1 MGLNLRNVAVEKL
14 EKIILNFKIM
24 NMIKEYLRR
33 KQATSVDLDMLAN
46 RLENV
51 INLDDINSLTIELL
65 TQFDS
70 LNIQTQ
76 NSHQV

>member
-1 MGLNLRNVAVEKL
+1 
-14 EKIILNFKIM
+14 M

-33 KQATSVDLDMLAN
+33 RQTTSADLDMLAN

-70 LNIQTQ
+70 LNLKTPT
-76 NSHQV
+76 SHQV